1 MMKASSP
8 RVGAVH
14 EFTAAT
20 AGDFGRTHNSVA
32 CASPGAV
39 KVLSLGTKPARVY
52 GVRMINL
59 SSSLA
64 HDIVARTMRIIP
76 FNVNVMDA
84 RGVILASGDAERIG
98 ELHDGALLALARRA
112 TVEVDA
118 ASAPRLHG
126 ARPGVNL
133 PLVVA
138 GQLCGAVGL
147 SGAPEQVRQFGEL
160 VRLTAEMILEQASLA
175 GELQRDTRYREAF
188 VLNLIRDDADGKPE
202 REAWARRLGLD
213 AGRTWLMFVLE
224 LDAAAGGAEDT
235 LAEIQRLQLQWLG
248 ERPDLLCATVSPTE
262 MALLDA
268 FDADPRA
275 LEAQARRRHQGLGA
289 LVRDACRLPFTLTM
303 GLPLPGLDG
312 AAVSYQSARA
322 AARIGRRR
330 QGQRVPASGD
340 AGEAGVQFSYYDLAL
355 PVLLS
360 RLDAGWQADQLRQPM
375 ARLARDRSS
384 AALRRTLDAW
394 FDNDGAA
401 AATAAAL
408 HIHRNT
414 LDYRLRRI
422 EALTGLLLARMEDRL
437 LLYVSA
443 LLSPEA
449 GTGA

>member
-1 MMKASSP
+1 M
-8 RVGAVH
+8 V
-14 EFTAAT
+14 
-20 AGDFGRTHNSVA
+20 
-32 CASPGAV
+32 
-39 KVLSLGTKPARVY
+39 
-52 GVRMINL
+52 NL
-59 SSSLA
+59 SPALA

-84 RGVILASGDAERIG
+84 RGVILASGDAARVG
-98 ELHDGALLALARRA
+98 QLHDGALLALARKA

-133 PLVVA
+133 PLMVA

-147 SGAPEQVRQFGEL
+147 SGAPDEVRQFGEL
-160 VRLTAEMILEQASLA
+160 VRLTAEMILEQAGLA

-188 VLNLIRDDADGKPE
+188 VLNLIRDDPEGRPE

-213 AGRTWLMFVLE
+213 LGRTWLMFVLE
-224 LDAAAGGAEDT
+224 LDAGSGGEEAT
-235 LAEIQRLQLQWLG
+235 LAGIQRLQLQWLAQ
-248 ERPDLLCATVSPTE
+248 RPDLLCATVSPTE

-275 LEAQARRRHQGLGA
+275 LETQARRRHQALAA
-289 LVRDACRLPFTLTM
+289 LVRDACALPFTLTM
-303 GLPLPGLDG
+303 GLPLPGLEG

-330 QGQRVPASGD
+330 QAQGAPAIKRGD
-340 AGEAGVQFSYYDLAL
+340 AGLQLSYYDLAL

-360 RLDAGWQADQLRQPM
+360 HLDAGWQADQLRQPM
-375 ARLARDRSS
+375 ARLARERSS
-384 AALRRTLDAW
+384 AALRRTLDVW
-394 FDNDGAA
+394 FENDGAA
-401 AATAAAL
+401 AQTAAAL

-422 EALTGLLLARMEDRL
+422 EALTGLALTRMENRL

-443 LLSPEA
+443 LLSPPN
-449 GTGA
+449 